1 MVADAGLDVADGA
14 GSTRA
19 AQLPVIALSRPR
31 DTLELVEPLLD
42 ESDDPLTRCF
52 AGQARGIALRELGR
66 VNEAISQLRATA
78 AECRGG
84 DPNRLADVL
93 ASLAVT
99 LAVAGQSEEALGC
112 LEQARELSSG
122 LDAAR
127 VQVRY
132 GSMLGEL
139 GRPVE
144 AATELRRAAS
154 ALREGR
160 DETWEARALLN
171 LAMACVEVGDTPGAE
186 RALARAEV
194 LLVDAEQV
202 FEAASARQFRAL
214 TAMLEGRIPA
224 ALAHLDVAEERLSHA
239 GTQLAE
245 VEQLKALA
253 LQRAGL
259 LSEALVSAERAVETL
274 LSPGGSAAHLA
285 DAKLLASRA
294 ALGAGALDRARRFA
308 AEAGRLYIGQRRTRG
323 ATLARLVDAQA
334 AWRQGDLGP
343 SFAREVREL
352 AVACESERTPEA
364 TVAHLLAAEVTRAQG
379 ELEACREEL
388 DNAARGRDGP
398 LLLERVHGW
407 HAVALRAVVD
417 GNVEGA
423 LDACDRALSVLEEHQ
438 STLGSFEARAAAT
451 THGLAVASLAVD
463 IAVGKDDPE
472 LMLRWVE
479 RWRATA
485 GNAAAVTSPEF
496 TAELAQLRLLR
507 HRLENTDVED
517 DAART
522 MRSTASEI
530 ESRLRRRAQRYT
542 GVARRGEARSGKPHR
557 PVTDIQDDTVVLSLF
572 GSQDRAHVVVRTRA
586 GTTHHVAGSFAKA
599 YENVKFLNFAL
610 RRTARPSAR
619 SDARDD
625 VARYGRVVQEEL
637 LGAVVDQLAGKPV
650 VIVPPARFASLPW
663 GALPALTSCPFTLA
677 PSVATWT
684 QARKARAA
692 HTAGRVVLVAG
703 PRLAESEGEVERLAG
718 LYPQAVRL
726 SGAEAT
732 AEAVLTAFEGA
743 SVAHVAAHGTF
754 RPDNP
759 LLSSLAL
766 ADGPLTVYDMQQLER
781 APATLVMSSCD
792 TGGTSAVGADEMLG
806 VASVLLPVGTAA
818 VVGSVLPVPDAGAA
832 NLAYFLHSRLVAHV
846 GVAQALRDARAVF
859 EDPPTWATT
868 RSFVCFGA
876 G

>member
-1 MVADAGLDVADGA
+1 MVANAGPDVADGA

-19 AQLPVIALSRPR
+19 AQLPVVALSRPR
-31 DTLELVEPLLD
+31 ETLALVEPLLD
-42 ESDDPLTRCF
+42 RSDDHMTRCF

-66 VNEAISQLRATA
+66 VDEAVGQLRATA

-154 ALREGR
+154 ALREGH
-160 DETWEARALLN
+160 DDTWEARALLN

-259 LSEALVSAERAVETL
+259 LDEALASAERAVETL
-274 LSPGGSAAHLA
+274 LSPGGSVAHLA

-308 AEAGRLYIGQRRTRG
+308 DEAGRLYAGQRRTRG
-323 ATLARLVDAQA
+323 ATLARLVDAHA
-334 AWRQGDLGP
+334 AWLQGEVGP

-352 AVACESERTPEA
+352 AVACETERAPEA
-364 TVAHLLAAEVTRAQG
+364 TAAHLLAAEVTRAHG

-388 DNAARGRDGP
+388 DSAARGRDGP

-417 GNVEGA
+417 GSVERA

-438 STLGSFEARAAAT
+438 RTLGSFEARAAAT

-463 IAVGKDDPE
+463 IAVAEDDPD

-507 HRLENTDVED
+507 HKLENTDVD
-517 DAART
+517 DDVART

-542 GVARRGEARSGKPHR
+542 GGAPRGGAEGEQRR
-557 PVTDIQDDTVVLSLF
+557 PVADIQDDTVVVSLF
-572 GSQDRAHVVVRTRA
+572 GSQDRVHVVVRTRA
-586 GTTHHVAGSFAKA
+586 GTTHHVAGSFARA

-610 RRTARPSAR
+610 RRTARPSGR

-625 VARYGRVVQEEL
+625 VARYGRAVQEEL
-637 LGAVVDQLAGKPV
+637 LGAVVDQLAEKPV

-663 GALPALTSCPFTLA
+663 GALPALTSSPFTLA
-677 PSVATWT
+677 PSVASWT
-684 QARKARAA
+684 QARSARTA

-743 SVAHVAAHGTF
+743 AVAHVAAHGTF

-759 LLSSLAL
+759 LLSSLTL
-766 ADGPLTVYDMQQLER
+766 ADGPLTVYDMQQLR
-781 APATLVMSSCD
+781 QAPVTLVMSSCD

-806 VASVLLPVGTAA
+806 VASALMPVGTAA

-832 NLAYFLHSRLVAHV
+832 GLAYFLHSRLVEHG
-846 GVAQALRDARAVF
+846 GVAQALRDARTVF
-859 EDPPTWATT
+859 DDPSTWATT